1 MNDMASTAAMADT
14 GAALQ
19 LGVPFMVTLYVII
32 GIILAA
38 QIITVTLQ
46 K

>member
-1 MNDMASTAAMADT
+1 MNDMANMADT

-19 LGVPFMVTLYVII
+19 LGVPFMITLYVII